1 MQRQL
6 SRQGGFTLV
15 ELLVVIAIIGIL
27 VALLLPAIQ
36 AAREAAR
43 RTQCANNLR
52 QLGIASHG
60 YHDTHKVFPPGAF
73 RDGLTYD
80 LAQNMTWLARLLPLI
95 EESGIAAGIDWKKKV
110 TDHPEI
116 IGLELAVIRCPS
128 DEGLRVNPQYAPT
141 NYVACVGTSGFT
153 EKGIPYIVPPP
164 DGLYYTDS
172 RERIKN
178 VTDGTSHTMA
188 FSECR
193 INNPWIRRFGSTVV
207 IDCALRNAN
216 QQFSD
221 NTPAGTRGRGE
232 SWFDGTS
239 SQTWA
244 YNTLQPP
251 NDPLTPNHECEN
263 YSTHGNFAAR
273 SRHPS
278 GVHVVFVD
286 GSLRF
291 VSDSINITFWRAL
304 GTIAGGEGV
313 DGDQL

>member
-1 MQRQL
+1 MQRQR
-6 SRQGGFTLV
+6 SRQVGFTLV

-52 QLGIASHG
+52 QLGIASHN
-60 YHDTHKVFPPGAF
+60 YHDTHKEFPPGAF
-73 RDGLTYD
+73 RDGKTYD
-80 LAQNMTWLARLLPLI
+80 IAQNMTWLPRLLPLI
-95 EESGIAAGIDWKKKV
+95 EESSIAADIDWKKQV
-110 TDHPEI
+110 ADHPQI
-116 IGLELAVIRCPS
+116 IGLELPVIRCPS
-128 DEGLRVNPQYAPT
+128 DEYVRVNAQYAPT

-153 EKGIPYIVPPP
+153 EKGIPYIVPAP

-172 RERIKN
+172 REKMKN

-193 INNPWIRRFGSTVV
+193 INNPWIRRFGSTVI

-216 QQFSD
+216 QRFD
-221 NTPAGTRGRGE
+221 NNTPAGTRGRGE

-251 NDPLTPNHECEN
+251 NDPLTTNHECEN

-273 SRHPS
+273 SRHPG
-278 GVHVVFVD
+278 GVHVVLAD
-286 GSLRF
+286 ASLRF
-291 VSDSINITFWRAL
+291 VSDSVDIIAWRAA
-304 GTIAGGEGV
+304 GTIAGGETIG
-313 DGDQL
+313 GDQL

>member
-1 MQRQL
+1 MQVQRIRQH
-6 SRQGGFTLV
+6 GFTLV

-43 RTQCANNLR
+43 RTHCSNNLR
-52 QLGIASHG
+52 QLGIAALN
-60 YHDTHKVFPPGAF
+60 YHDSQKSFPPGAF

-80 LAQNMTWLARLLPLI
+80 IAQNMTWTTRLLPYI
-95 EESGIAAGIDWKKKV
+95 EESGIASNIDWKKKV
-110 TDHPEI
+110 SDYPQI
-116 IGLELAVIRCPS
+116 IGLDLPCVRCPS
-128 DEGLRVNPQYAPT
+128 DEPLRAVAQYAPT

-153 EKGIPYIVPPP
+153 EKGVTYIVGPP

-172 RERIKN
+172 HEKIKN

-193 INNPWIRRFGSTVV
+193 VNSPWIRRFSSTVV

-216 QQFSD
+216 QSWSD
-221 NTPAGTRGRGE
+221 NTPAGTRARGE

-244 YNTLQPP
+244 FNTLQPP
-251 NDPLTPNHECEN
+251 NDSLTHNHECEN

-273 SRHPS
+273 SRHPG
-278 GVHVVFVD
+278 GVHVGLADVSV
-286 GSLRF
+286 RF
-291 VSDSINITFWRAL
+291 VSDSIDINVWRAA
-304 GTIAGGEGV
+304 GTIAGGETIGS
-313 DGDQL
+313 DQL